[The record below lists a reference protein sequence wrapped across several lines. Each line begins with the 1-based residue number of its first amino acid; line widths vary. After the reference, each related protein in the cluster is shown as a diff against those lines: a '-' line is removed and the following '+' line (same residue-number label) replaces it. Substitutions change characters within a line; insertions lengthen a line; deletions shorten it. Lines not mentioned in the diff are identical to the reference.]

1 MLKDGKR
8 RSLVFGNQVASRC
21 NILQVV
27 VGDFLALY
35 LIEISVK
42 IAKETPLLMRIFSVS
57 KRLYPII
64 SNTQSGAFSS
74 IEIVEDGTI
83 VARRHGK
90 SSSGKTLSF
99 FQRRVS
105 LLVG

>member
-8 RSLVFGNQVASRC
+8 RSLVFGNQIASRRDV
-21 NILQVV
+21 LQVV

-35 LIEISVK
+35 LIEISIK
-42 IAKETPLLMRIFSVS
+42 IAKETPLLMRIFSVTEG
-57 KRLYPII
+57 LYSIV
-64 SNTQSGAFSS
+64 SNAQSGAFSS

-90 SSSGKTLSF
+90 SSSGKTFSF
-99 FQRRVS
+99 F
-105 LLVG
+105 